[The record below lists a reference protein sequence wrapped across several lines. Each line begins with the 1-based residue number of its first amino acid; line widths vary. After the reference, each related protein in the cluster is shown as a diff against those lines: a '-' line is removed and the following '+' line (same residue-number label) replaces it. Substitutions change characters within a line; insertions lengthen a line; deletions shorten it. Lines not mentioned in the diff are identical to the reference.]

1 MLSYRLTAFGQP
13 LQPVETPTPRL
24 EGTQVL
30 LAIEACGVC
39 HSDLHIWE
47 GYFDLG
53 NERKIVAADGG
64 KLLPLTLGHEIAGTV
79 AALGPDAQG
88 AAAAIAV
95 GDKRMVFPW
104 IGCGQCLQCKAGDEH
119 ICNGKAK
126 VPGIFAD
133 GGYASHIVVP
143 HPRYLLD
150 YAGLPTELACTY
162 ACSGLT
168 AFSALKKVGRL
179 QPDAPLL
186 IVGAG
191 GVGLNAVRMA
201 KSVTGQAPI
210 VADIDAGKRAAAL
223 AAGADQVVDPAADG
237 ALRSL
242 LKATGG
248 VAAAIDFVGAPKSFE
263 FAYGAVRKGG
273 RMVMVGLL
281 GGSVTLS
288 LPLVVMRAITIM
300 GSYVGSLVEMRELLD
315 LARRDKSAPLP
326 IATRPL
332 AEANRSLADLKAGK
346 VVGRVVLTP

>member
-13 LQPVETPTPRL
+13 LQPVEAPAPRL

-30 LAIEACGVC
+30 LTVDACGVC

-47 GYFDLG
+47 GFFDLG

-79 AALGPDAQG
+79 AAVGP
-88 AAAAIAV
+88 AAKGVAV
-95 GDKRMVFPW
+95 GERRMVFPW
-104 IGCGQCLQCKAGDEH
+104 IGCGQCLQCKAGDEQ
-119 ICNGKAK
+119 ICSGKAK

-133 GGYASHIVVP
+133 GGYATHIVVP

-150 YAGLPTELACTY
+150 YGGLPTALACTY

-168 AFSALKKVGRL
+168 AFGALKKAGRL
-179 QPDAPLL
+179 QAGDPLL

-201 KSVTGQAPI
+201 KAVTGQAPI

-223 AAGADQVVDPAADG
+223 AAGAAQAVDPAADG
-237 ALRSL
+237 ALRAL

-281 GGSVTLS
+281 GGSVNLS
-288 LPLVVMRAITIM
+288 LPLVVMRAITVM
-300 GSYVGSLVEMRELLD
+300 GSYVGTLGDMRELLD
-315 LARRDKSAPLP
+315 LARRDKLPPLP
-326 IATRPL
+326 IAVRPL
-332 AEANRSLADLKAGK
+332 ADANQALADLKAGK